1 MGIFSEMS
9 SGKQRQHWLAGPLF
23 SEESKFLKTYSSWS
37 ASLRKWPL
45 GSIDKLRCATGCLF
59 PYTSCTIPIFSK
71 NSNQDWG
78 GKKQVFF
85 FMFCVRGFP
94 GKNHILRILSE
105 DDGETRNWILSWGWI
120 TSFRKLPPYWDCRE
134 EKRAGFKCRS
144 PNLHGHFWK
153 YKKQTVI
160 YRQTRKRKLTKLQ

>member
-85 FMFCVRGFP
+85 LCFVSEAFLGRTTSLGYCLRMMVKQEIGFFP
-94 GKNHILRILSE
+94 EVESLASE
-105 DDGETRNWILSWGWI
+105 NCPPTETA
-120 TSFRKLPPYWDCRE
+120 
-134 EKRAGFKCRS
+134 EKRKELASNAEAQTCMGISENTRS
-144 PNLHGHFWK
+144 
-153 YKKQTVI
+153 
-160 YRQTRKRKLTKLQ
+160 RQ